1 MALDEPRTNV
11 TNGEPHTEAGEP
23 HQPIRGPRGL
33 RLLKGLEL
41 AQDFVVVVTIVAL
54 YVLMARQVVGM
65 WRHVQAG
72 FDVRA
77 ILTDVLFLLILV
89 EIFRLLIYYLRER
102 HVAVG
107 TMVEIGIISVLREVI
122 LIGPLE
128 VAWPQ
133 LLAITAFLIALGG
146 LLRFARFNRGRTVPP
161 AGRGR
166 GTGDWRPRE
175 RSRRDAEAGVAWTD
189 EPRRDADRH
198 AGGPVEPA
206 AASGGAGPGGR
217 DMTRRS

>member
-1 MALDEPRTNV
+1 MALDEPRTNA
-11 TNGEPHTEAGEP
+11 TSGEPRTEAGTP
-23 HQPIRGPRGL
+23 RQPVRGPGGL

-41 AQDFVVVVTIVAL
+41 AQDFVVVVAIVAL
-54 YVLMARQVVGM
+54 YVLMARQLVGM

-72 FDVRA
+72 LDVRA

-89 EIFRLLIYYLRER
+89 EIFRLFIYYLRER

-133 LLAITAFLIALGG
+133 LLAITAFLVALGG
-146 LLRFARFNRGRTVPP
+146 LLRFARFDRGGAVRP
-161 AGRGR
+161 ARRGR
-166 GTGDWRPRE
+166 GTAGRRPRE
-175 RSRRDAEAGVAWTD
+175 RPRREADLAWTD
-189 EPRRDADRH
+189 EARRDADRT
-198 AGGPVEPA
+198 
-206 AASGGAGPGGR
+206 GAR
-217 DMTRRS
+217 